1 MTARAIAACFALIS
15 LLVAAP
21 ACSALPH
28 LPPAATTTPQPEMEP
43 RIPLPVEITLPP
55 GFRIHYYAQSV
66 PEARSL
72 AFSQDASGRVI
83 VYVGTR
89 AAGKVYAVLDHDQ
102 DNVADEVITIAEGLK
117 MPNGVAYHDGALY
130 VAEVS
135 RILRF
140 DDIENRLDDP
150 PAPVVVFDGYPR
162 DEWHGWK
169 YLRIGP
175 DGYLY
180 APVGVPCNVCETGD
194 TLHGTITRL
203 ALDGSTLEVV
213 ARGVRN
219 SVGFDWDPQTQELWF
234 TDNGRDDLG
243 DDLPPDELNHAPWEA
258 ASSALHFGFP
268 YCHAGT
274 IPDPAFGDLRG
285 CDEFIP
291 PAMPLGPH
299 VAALGMRFYTG
310 DLFPAEYRNQVF
322 VAEHGSWNRTEPIG
336 YRISLVRFDEGRP
349 VSYEVFASGWL
360 REGERFGRPVDV
372 LQMPDGSLL
381 VSDDAAGAIYR
392 ITYE

>member
-1 MTARAIAACFALIS
+1 MIRRTVTAHLI
-15 LLVAAP
+15 LLGLLIAAP
-21 ACSALPH
+21 ACSAVPHVSPAGTASPPPEHDARVALPFH
-28 LPPAATTTPQPEMEP
+28 
-43 RIPLPVEITLPP
+43 ITLPP
-55 GFRIHYYAQSV
+55 GFQIHYYAQSV

-72 AFSQDASGRVI
+72 TLSQDDSGRVT

-89 AAGKVYAVLDHDQ
+89 AAGKVYALLDHDQ
-102 DNVADEVITIAEGLK
+102 DHVVDEVKTIAEGLN
-117 MPNGVAYHDGALY
+117 MPNGVAFHDGALY
-130 VAEVS
+130 VAEID

-140 DDIENRLDDP
+140 DDIEDRLDDP
-150 PAPVVVFDGYPR
+150 PAPVVVFDGFPS

-169 YLRIGP
+169 YLRVGP

-180 APVGVPCNVCETGD
+180 APVGAPCNVCETGD
-194 TLHGTITRL
+194 TLYGTITRL

-219 SVGFDWDPQTQELWF
+219 SVGFDWRPQTQELWF
-234 TDNGRDDLG
+234 TDNGRDDMG
-243 DDLPPDELNHAPWEA
+243 DDLPPDELNVAPWE
-258 ASSALHFGFP
+258 SAESNLHFGFP

-274 IPDPAFGDLRG
+274 IPDPAFGELRG
-285 CDEFIP
+285 CDEFIA

-310 DLFPAEYRNQVF
+310 EMFPAAYHNQIF

-336 YRISLVRFDEGRP
+336 YRIALVRLDETQP
-349 VSYEVFASGWL
+349 ISYEVFADGWL
-360 REGERFGRPVDV
+360 RDGVRHGRPVDV
-372 LQMPDGSLL
+372 IEMPDGSLL
-381 VSDDAAGAIYR
+381 VSDDAAGVVYR